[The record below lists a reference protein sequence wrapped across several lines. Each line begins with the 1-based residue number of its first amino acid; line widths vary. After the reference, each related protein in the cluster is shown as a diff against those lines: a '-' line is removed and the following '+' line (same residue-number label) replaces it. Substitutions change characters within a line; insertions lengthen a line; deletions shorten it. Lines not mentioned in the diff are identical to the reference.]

1 MLKWK
6 RQWLDT
12 HKMVTNYLEDEE
24 MDAKE
29 LGAPFNWIM
38 DLINTAAKQ
47 FKKEAEKEGEFCSG
61 CHRPSLDCSRD
72 PCRGV
77 IEDRGEENKEEN
89 KMEGEFAGY
98 PYYEGEEWGGGP
110 EPYEPNPYDGT
121 YSEE

>member
-1 MLKWK
+1 ME
-6 RQWLDT
+6 T
-12 HKMVTNYLEDEE
+12 
-24 MDAKE
+24 KE
-29 LGAPFNWIM
+29 LGVPFNWIM
-38 DLINTAAKQ
+38 DMLNTAAKEL
-47 FKKEAEKEGEFCSG
+47 KKEEVYDLKIKAQRTKEEIEELEKEGEFCSG

-110 EPYEPNPYDGT
+110 EPEEPNPYHGT